1 MVISKLRLVK
11 GGELMSETVQ
21 GLILV
26 IIFSLVNWGLYVY
39 RGKMTYN
46 KKTYYTLM
54 SPDDFTAD
62 EKEV

>member
-1 MVISKLRLVK
+1 
-11 GGELMSETVQ
+11 MSETVQ

-46 KKTYYTLM
+46 KKTYYTLI